1 MDYVVH
7 INDGSREVS
16 PIVLRLLPGEETR
29 FNLKVINHGEP
40 SNVSL
45 EASDPIVKAV
55 RLKRPDSYVEKEES
69 IPIMARMPQR
79 AKRVEGELLLTS
91 SAGSS
96 SVPISLVRESDD
108 YGDDSYS
115 ANNEKHANENPSD
128 DIEDRVADGDED
140 EDEDEAEGAVDD
152 GADEDKDVEDEAAV
166 ADGFS
171 EDAEKIKFSREK
183 DLQSYRAASRPRST
197 ADLGDSQKQQE
208 ELNYNRKEANYSQRE
223 SNYGDETGY
232 ENGSGNGSG
241 SGSEQRYEQSY
252 EQGLD
257 PITHTSTEEE
267 GPKADADEVSRET
280 FGDRLLS
287 FNWERGSMQIVP
299 AIILLA
305 IIIALVLTFYTETIP
320 LYAGALASAILIV
333 TLIIYGAATL
343 LKA

>member
-45 EASDPIVKAV
+45 EASDPIMKAV

-115 ANNEKHANENPSD
+115 ANNEKHAKENTSD
-128 DIEDRVADGDED
+128 DIEDQVADGDED
-140 EDEDEAEGAVDD
+140 EDEDEAEGAVD
-152 GADEDKDVEDEAAV
+152 GGVEEDKDVEDEAAV

-183 DLQSYRAASRPRST
+183 DLQSYRAASRPRSA

-208 ELNYNRKEANYSQRE
+208 ELNY
-223 SNYGDETGY
+223 GDEKGY
-232 ENGSGNGSG
+232 ENGSGSG
-241 SGSEQRYEQSY
+241 SGQRYEQSY

-257 PITHTSTEEE
+257 PITHISAEEE

>member
-1 MDYVVH
+1 LDYVVH

-29 FNLKVINHGEP
+29 FNLKVINHGAP

-45 EASDPIVKAV
+45 EASDPLMKAV
-55 RLKRPDSYVEKEES
+55 RLKRPDSYVEKEEN

-96 SVPISLVRESDD
+96 SVPVSLVRESDD

-115 ANNEKHANENPSD
+115 ADNENHANENPSD
-128 DIEDRVADGDED
+128 DIEDREADGDED
-140 EDEDEAEGAVDD
+140 EADGEVEDRTLEDEAADD
-152 GADEDKDVEDEAAV
+152 AYEEKGAAV

-183 DLQSYRAASRPRST
+183 DLQSYRAASRSRST
-197 ADLGDSQKQQE
+197 ADLGDSQE
-208 ELNYNRKEANYSQRE
+208 HGGEFN
-223 SNYGDETGY
+223 
-232 ENGSGNGSG
+232 
-241 SGSEQRYEQSY
+241 YEQS
-252 EQGLD
+252 LD
-257 PITHTSTEEE
+257 PVPPRAAEDELQM
-267 GPKADADEVSRET
+267 ADAGEVSRET

-299 AIILLA
+299 AIILLS
-305 IIIALVLTFYTETIP
+305 IIVALVLTFFTESIP
-320 LYAGALASAILIV
+320 LFAGALASSILIV